1 MSEKTALITGGT
13 GFVGSNLCRRL
24 VQEGWGVHIIAIP
37 NDNYALLDDIKDCVA
52 IHVHDGSTAC
62 MDAILEGVKPE
73 MVFHLAS
80 LVLSEQTSKDI
91 ERLIISNVL
100 FGTQLL
106 EAMASQGATKIVNTG
121 TSWQHYENKSYSP
134 VNLYAATKQA
144 FVDILQYYVEAK
156 SVAAITLKL
165 FDTYGPKDPR
175 PKLFHLLDKVA
186 KEEIPLAMS
195 SGEQLIDLVHIDDV
209 VQAFLAAAERLQ
221 GGVVNEHES
230 YGVSSNNAIPLKE
243 LVETYGRV
251 IGKSLPIEWGGR
263 PYRLREVMVP
273 WSCGAALP
281 GWLPK
286 IGLEEGMKQLEGYRA
301 TNRCQ

>member
-37 NDNYALLDDIKDCVA
+37 NDNYTLLDDIKGHVA
-52 IHVHDGSTAC
+52 IHVHDGSTDC
-62 MDAILEGVKPE
+62 MNTILEGVKPDV
-73 MVFHLAS
+73 VFHLAS
-80 LVLSEQTSKDI
+80 LVLSEQISKDI
-91 ERLIISNVL
+91 ERLIVSNVL

-144 FVDILQYYVEAK
+144 FEDILQYYVEAK
-156 SVAAITLKL
+156 GVAAITLKL
-165 FDTYGPKDPR
+165 FDTYGPNDPR
-175 PKLFHLLDKVA
+175 PKLFQLLDKAA
-186 KEEIPLAMS
+186 KEGISLAMS
-195 SGEQLIDLVHIDDV
+195 FGEQLIDLVHIDDV
-209 VQAFLAAAERLQ
+209 VQAFVAAAERLQ
-221 GGVVNEHES
+221 SGVVKEHES
-230 YGVSSNNAIPLKE
+230 FGVSSNNAIPLKV
-243 LVETYGRV
+243 LVETYGRL

-273 WSCGAALP
+273 WSCGAVLP
-281 GWLPK
+281 GWVPK
-286 IGLEEGMKQLEGYRA
+286 IGSEEGMKQLVVYGERDKYK
-301 TNRCQ
+301 